1 MLVKIALDQFPKVNS
16 SVLLFDKKED
26 ALLSKMEVSKYIE
39 FKRNIFS
46 HKRKTLKNLLKNY
59 DTLRNDIDLTLRVEE
74 IKLSQLIKIFR
85 EVNL

>member
-1 MLVKIALDQFPKVNS
+1 MLVKIALDQFPKS
-16 SVLLFDKKED
+16 ILQFYYLIKED